1 MSSRTAL
8 DFLGNL
14 AFCPE
19 DCSFTLMHLFR
30 KASASED
37 LMGRKFTEEQPTRF
51 MKVLEQA
58 KEKLIEYGFNPANI
72 EIRMV
77 NEPYLTIA
85 DGIIDQCKKQHF
97 DLVIIGRQRM
107 SKAEEFVKGD
117 VSIKLVRALEGTAI
131 LVIKSK

>member
-1 MSSRTAL
+1 
-8 DFLGNL
+8 
-14 AFCPE
+14 
-19 DCSFTLMHLFR
+19 
-30 KASASED
+30 
-37 LMGRKFTEEQPTRF
+37 
-51 MKVLEQA
+51 
-58 KEKLIEYGFNPANI
+58 
-72 EIRMV
+72 MV